1 MGGLVQIALA
11 LSVFAIMTGLG
22 VGELA
27 QYAQSKLPYTIVQ
40 RVVSAANLVNNAAS
54 SYIVQ
59 NCMSAGVNG
68 CGLSIQS
75 LHDNGYLPTA
85 TGSTLQTPDGS
96 NISVTTPSST
106 QYQVVVTP
114 GAVIQSKPSYM
125 NALAAALPGGYVS
138 GGSIYVTE
146 ASPSIENMIASN
158 KPVWGS
164 LNQSGTTQS
173 TGGGGLSTGGG
184 TINTNGAPIYSGS
197 VNTGSISS
205 GSINTNRQP
214 ITSGTASL
222 GNNGAIVT
230 PNGIYS
236 NAPTPTDPYVY
247 SYPEMASNYF
257 IYYSSVP
264 FPICAPG
271 STCNSNPGYYPATLS
286 SSTSCNKYREC
297 VTSFLNGYV
306 YCGQRSVVGNYYDFS
321 NPYCYRPSAY

>member
-205 GSINTNRQP
+205 GSINTNGQP
-214 ITSGTASL
+214 IYAPGRQILNYTVSGPPWF
-222 GNNGAIVT
+222 NN
-230 PNGIYS
+230 
-236 NAPTPTDPYVY
+236 
-247 SYPEMASNYF
+247 ASNVF
-257 IYYSSVP
+257 GYSGYRSIPSTMAIWAQPCGDTYGCGPWAWWGAGSQSECWSGGNPCHAWWNTPYGSVE
-264 FPICAPG
+264 IMD
-271 STCNSNPGYYPATLS
+271 S
-286 SSTSCNKYREC
+286 
-297 VTSFLNGYV
+297 
-306 YCGQRSVVGNYYDFS
+306 GQGPSVLW
-321 NPYCYRPSAY
+321 